1 MYSYTF
7 LNFKCNTH
15 NTNYASVFLVIYCCS
30 YIFVGVH
37 YESYREERHTPE
49 GIPIHNNVA
58 HIYRNLPKK
67 HHVLRKVRDCEHCG
81 AMRFQFEGPAF
92 CCRKG
97 KVSVYIPDVP
107 RELKR
112 LWTSQ
117 DDEDAKYFREHIR
130 YFNSHFSFTSL
141 GVTLDRRVSTAA
153 GTGNY
158 TFRAHGMLYHKIDD
172 LVPNGNGPRH
182 LQLYIYDN
190 DETLSHRVQ
199 RSPDLNVELIRKI
212 LRILEHNPYVQTFKS
227 VGSFSNLDEYKIELN
242 TNITLDQRRY
252 NAPTTSEVA
261 AVWVE
266 GNDPTN
272 CFDRSV
278 VIHGKGGRPLYI
290 RAYYGCYDPLAYPL
304 FFPGGETGWNRRMP
318 YRDPPNRTPQDLP
331 GNSHVSTGV
340 YNAAILFIMKIMF

>member
-1 MYSYTF
+1 MPA
-7 LNFKCNTH
+7 NN
-15 NTNYASVFLVIYCCS
+15 ASESIYQ
-30 YIFVGVH
+30 
-37 YESYREERHTPE
+37 
-49 GIPIHNNVA
+49 
-58 HIYRNLPKK
+58 NLPKK
-67 HHVLRKVRDCEHCG
+67 HHVLKKVKDCVHCG
-81 AMRFQFEGPAF
+81 AMRFQYEGPAF

-97 KVSVYIPDVP
+97 RVAVFIPDVP
-107 RELKR
+107 EELKR

-117 DDEDAKYFREHIR
+117 TDEDAKYFRENIR

-172 LVPNGNGPRH
+172 LVPSDNGPRH

-190 DETLSHRVQ
+190 DETLSHRIQ
-199 RSPDLNVELIRKI
+199 RSPDLNVDLIRKI

-227 VGSFSNLDEYKIELN
+227 VGTFSNLDEYKIELN

-261 AVWVE
+261 AIWVE
-266 GNDPTN
+266 GNDPMN

-278 VIHGKGGRPLYI
+278 VVHGK
-290 RAYYGCYDPLAYPL
+290 
-304 FFPGGETGWNRRMP
+304 
-318 YRDPPNRTPQDLP
+318 
-331 GNSHVSTGV
+331 
-340 YNAAILFIMKIMF
+340 